1 MKRENPYKNISGKEV
16 VKSIIVIVVFFTIVF
31 LIVKAATKPKPV
43 ATTAQVN
50 DLLTSRGYTVEDS
63 TERYKTGSPGGG
75 IVNVLTVK
83 QGKFVYQ
90 FFVFESNKYAQRGW
104 DAVTT
109 DMSKHKTTSSI
120 KTKGFHGNFIYRTI
134 LDKDDYYYLVRVG
147 TTLAYATGS
156 ETDKQEILD
165 IMTELGYID

>member
-16 VKSIIVIVVFFTIVF
+16 VKSIIVIVVFFIIVF

-50 DLLTSRGYTVEDS
+50 DLLTSRGYAVEDL
-63 TERYKTGSPGGG
+63 TDEYKGGG
-75 IVNVLTVK
+75 SGITENITVK

-120 KTKGFHGNFIYRTI
+120 ETKGFHGNFIYRTI
-134 LDKDDYYYLVRVG
+134 LEKDDYYYLVRVG
-147 TTLAYATGS
+147 NTLAYAAGA

-165 IMTELGYID
+165 IMAELGYID